1 MTEATVIP
9 LAGGRDVEQFDPERY
24 HLKQAA
30 LDYSIEH
37 AKRIKDWPALE
48 KAIDAKID
56 EQRKF
61 IGWRKAHI
69 RSDGRPWPKKNN
81 GDRPVTVTRL
91 SDKQITDLSGIN
103 KKQAERIAAKLV
115 EVEEYRKYLLGAE
128 YAAAFFEVPENLR
141 GTTGTGQNE
150 WFTPARYI
158 AAARLVLGKI
168 DLDPASHP
176 LAQQMVL
183 AEEFFTKQDDGL
195 SKDWRGKVWLN
206 PPYAQPL
213 IAQFVHKL
221 VEQYVA
227 GNVPAAILLTHNYT
241 DTTWFQEAAKLASAI
256 CFTRGRVKFCEPD
269 GTTAAPTQG
278 QAFTYFGD
286 DGEKFAHVFEPFGF
300 VLWGISMKP
309 DQDDLFDTY
318 PDRPGYVHGSD
329 TRQRTTAAYTQR
341 TVGEGLCGGLA
352 MGAMKDKLLEDAD
365 REHARDVREWQR
377 KSKRRGRLSF
387 DQAEALYELEQAFEH
402 AFAKDD

>member
-1 MTEATVIP
+1 MTEAKVIP
-9 LAGGRDVEQFDPERY
+9 LAGGRDLEQFDPERY

-61 IGWRKAHI
+61 IGWRTAHI
-69 RSDGRPWPKKNN
+69 QGRGQPEKN
-81 GDRPVTVTRL
+81 GFRPETIL
-91 SDKQITDLSGIN
+91 SDKQITELSGIT
-103 KKQAERIAAKLV
+103 KVQATRIAAKLV
-115 EVEEYRKYLLGAE
+115 EVDEYRAYLLGAE
-128 YAAAFFEVPENLR
+128 YAAAFFEAPDNVR

-150 WFTPARYI
+150 WFTPAQYI
-158 AAARLVLGKI
+158 EAARLVLGRL
-168 DLDPASHP
+168 DLDPASSP
-176 LAQQMVL
+176 LAQPTVR
-183 AEEFFTKQDDGL
+183 AEEFFSKQDDGL
-195 SKDWRGKVWLN
+195 AKQWRGNVWLN

-221 VEQYVA
+221 VEEYAA
-227 GNVPAAILLTHNYT
+227 GNVSAAILLTHNYT

-300 VLWGISMKP
+300 VLWG
-309 DQDDLFDTY
+309 
-318 PDRPGYVHGSD
+318 
-329 TRQRTTAAYTQR
+329 AA
-341 TVGEGLCGGLA
+341 
-352 MGAMKDKLLEDAD
+352 
-365 REHARDVREWQR
+365 
-377 KSKRRGRLSF
+377 
-387 DQAEALYELEQAFEH
+387 
-402 AFAKDD
+402 